1 MLRCPVAPRFFG
13 IVHARL
19 VRADVN
25 PRSNGRAAYFT
36 ACRSPRGGGRV
47 YFFVVSYRSLARS
60 FVSIS
65 FVSVRPPRR
74 LLQRRS
80 AFQRAFASVTRTSR
94 RAFLFLR
101 RKVRLGVSRAPNRR
115 ASRRGKSSIINR
127 SPLPAPATRTRF
139 LAGDRD
145 RSHDEKT
152 CTGYIR
158 STSLANRS
166 VVD

>member
-1 MLRCPVAPRFFG
+1 MAPRFFG

-25 PRSNGRAAYFT
+25 PRSNGRAVKY
-36 ACRSPRGGGRV
+36 ACRSPRRGAGVFLRR
-47 YFFVVSYRSLARS
+47 FVSFARS

-65 FVSVRPPRR
+65 FVSVRSPRR

-80 AFQRAFASVTRTSR
+80 TFQRAFAWVTRTSR
-94 RAFLFLR
+94 RAFLFLHR

-115 ASRRGKSSIINR
+115 ASGRGKSSIINR
-127 SPLPAPATRTRF
+127 SPVPAPATRTRF

-145 RSHDEKT
+145 PSHDEKT